1 MRNFIKVS
9 GNAGL
14 VRDMST
20 QAIINT
26 NMDEYE
32 SYIQRRDSIIDQ
44 NKRIMQHETDINNI
58 KADLQE
64 IKELLLVAIKGIN

>member
-9 GNAGL
+9 GNDGL